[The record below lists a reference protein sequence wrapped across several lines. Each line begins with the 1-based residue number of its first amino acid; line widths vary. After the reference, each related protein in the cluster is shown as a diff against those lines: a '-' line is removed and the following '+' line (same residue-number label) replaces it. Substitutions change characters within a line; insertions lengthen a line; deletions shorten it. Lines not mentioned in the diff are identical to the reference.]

1 MIGMRRKYL
10 GVFFVLFFG
19 FIVVYFIVSRSD
31 YREGVIV
38 LSHYLFGNGS
48 DLILESDYMP
58 QSPVIR
64 KRLKT
69 MKIGEKQRVSFKQQ
83 QDWRLSYAINGFEL
97 TKTSS
102 GFSIHQYIAFDTTG
116 TVYTDV
122 KSIFGKVR
130 VYDNWV
136 HIIGGNSFHLY
147 YLYGK

>member
-1 MIGMRRKYL
+1 MRRKYF

-19 FIVVYFIVSRSD
+19 FIVVYFIVSQSD

-38 LSHYLFGNGS
+38 LSHYLLGNGS
-48 DLILESDYMP
+48 DLILESDYLP

-69 MKIGEKQRVSFKQQ
+69 MKIEEKQRVSFKQQ
-83 QDWRLSYAINGFEL
+83 QDWRLSYAINGFTL
-97 TKTSS
+97 TKTAT
-102 GFSIHQYIAFDTTG
+102 GFSINQYIAFDTTG

-122 KSIFGKVR
+122 KTIFGKVR

-136 HIIGGNSFHLY
+136 HIIGGNPFHLY
-147 YLYGK
+147 YRYGE

>member
-1 MIGMRRKYL
+1 MRRIYL

-19 FIVVYFIVSRSD
+19 FIVVYFIVSRSN
-31 YREGVIV
+31 YREGIIV

-48 DLILESDYMP
+48 DLILESDYLP

-69 MKIGEKQRVSFKQQ
+69 MKIGEKQRVSFRQK

-122 KSIFGKVR
+122 KTIIGKVR
-130 VYDNWV
+130 IYDNWV
-136 HIIGGNSFHLY
+136 HQFGGKPFNLNY
-147 YLYGK
+147 RYP

>member
-1 MIGMRRKYL
+1 MRRL
-10 GVFFVLFFG
+10 ILFLLIISSF
-19 FIVVYFIVSRSD
+19 VYFIVSRSD

-48 DLILESDYMP
+48 DLILESDYLP
-58 QSPVIR
+58 KSPVIQN
-64 KRLKT
+64 RLKT
-69 MKIGEKQRVSFKQQ
+69 MKIGAKQRVSFRQK

-122 KSIFGKVR
+122 KTIIGKVR

-136 HIIGGNSFHLY
+136 HQFGGKPFHLHY
-147 YLYGK
+147 RYGE